1 MCSDFAIHVETLGKC
16 YAIYAQPRDRLKQF
30 ILPRLQRL
38 VGLAPKR
45 YFREF
50 WALREVSLTVG
61 KGETV
66 GIIGRNGSGKS
77 TLLQMI
83 CQTLNPTSGQVHTQ
97 GRIAAL
103 LELGSGFN
111 PEFSGR
117 ENVYMNAALLGL
129 SRAEIDRRFG
139 AIAAFAEIG
148 EFIEQPV
155 KIYSSGM
162 LVRLAFAVI
171 AHVDADILVIDEA
184 LAVGD
189 AAFSRKCFRFL
200 REFMAHGTVLFVSH
214 DIASIKSLCQRA
226 IWLEGGQIAAEGD
239 PKTVAERYL
248 RHIYEGAENASAALK
263 AVKPPQIRQN
273 FPPRDMR
280 RDFINA
286 SNLRNDLQVLEMHSE
301 RNAFGQGGV
310 SLGKARLEDESGAPL
325 SWVVGGETVQ
335 LVVEG
340 VSREAIENL
349 IVGFVVKDRLGQF
362 LFGDNTYLAFL
373 DSPVSTAC
381 NEGFSAVFR
390 FSMPILRSGDYSI
403 DIAVADGTQMD
414 HIQQLWIYDAVLL
427 KSISTSVA
435 SGLVGIPMEEI
446 SLMAVKE

>member
-1 MCSDFAIHVETLGKC
+1 MCSETAIRVDKLGKC

-30 ILPRLQRL
+30 LLPRLQRL
-38 VGLAPKR
+38 AGLPAKQ

-50 WALREVSLTVG
+50 WALREVSFTIG
-61 KGETV
+61 RGETV

-83 CQTLNPTSGQVHTQ
+83 CQTLTPSCGAVETR

-129 SRAEIDRRFG
+129 TKAQIEQRFD
-139 AIAAFAEIG
+139 AIAVFADIG

-200 REFMAHGTVLFVSH
+200 REFMEHGTVLFVSH

-226 IWLEGGQIAAEGD
+226 IWLEGGQIAAQGD
-239 PKTVAERYL
+239 PKTVSERYL
-248 RHIYEGAENASAALK
+248 KHIYEAPEQVALASA
-263 AVKPPQIRQN
+263 PPPAKTR
-273 FPPRDMR
+273 PPARDMR

-286 SNLRNDLQVLEMHSE
+286 SNLRNDIEVLEMRNE
-301 RNAFGQGGV
+301 RAAFGQGGV
-310 SLGKARLEDESGAPL
+310 CLGRTCLEDESGAPL
-325 SWVVGGETVQ
+325 SWVVGGEMVQ

-340 VSREAIENL
+340 IASESIENA
-349 IVGFVVKDRLGQF
+349 IIGFVFKDRLGQF
-362 LFGDNTYLAFL
+362 LFGDNSFLSFL
-373 DSPVSTAC
+373 DAPVSIRAG
-381 NEGFSAVFR
+381 EGFRAVFR
-390 FSMPILRSGDYSI
+390 FVMPILRAGDYSI
-403 DIAVADGTQMD
+403 DVAVADGTPLD
-414 HIQQLWIYDAVLL
+414 HIQQLWVHDSVLL
-427 KSISTSVA
+427 KSTSSSVCT
-435 SGLVGIPMEEI
+435 GLVGIPMMEI
-446 SLMAVKE
+446 DLEVLRD